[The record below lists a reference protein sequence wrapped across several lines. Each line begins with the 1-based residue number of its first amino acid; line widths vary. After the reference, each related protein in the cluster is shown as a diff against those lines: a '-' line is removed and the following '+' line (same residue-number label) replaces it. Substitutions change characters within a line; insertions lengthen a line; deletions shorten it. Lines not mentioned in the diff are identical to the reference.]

1 VRVLVGRADVMRPKF
16 EQQMIADLG
25 THQFSRYRYDRFVL
39 PYMNRLRQLVTEPVY
54 QRFDAANLANASLM
68 ISAKKGTSL
77 QDERLRLSAGNDV
90 KLEHLQLSGSWK
102 ITGEN
107 QLKIGE
113 TVFLLD
119 PAKGMLTAKA
129 TADPAYDT
137 YEIQLPRVL
146 N

>member
-1 VRVLVGRADVMRPKF
+1 MKK
-16 EQQMIADLG
+16 
-25 THQFSRYRYDRFVL
+25 
-39 PYMNRLRQLVTEPVY
+39 PVY

-68 ISAKKGTSL
+68 ISAKKGTSQQGEGL
-77 QDERLRLSAGNDV
+77 YLSTGNEV
-90 KLEHLQLSGSWK
+90 KLQHLQLSGAWE

-119 PAKGMLTAKA
+119 PTNGVLTAKA
-129 TADPAYDT
+129 TDDPAYDT
-137 YEIQLPRVL
+137 YEIQLPRIL